1 MSFKTPF
8 LPENQPKSLYDF
20 GFYKIVRHTK
30 SVVIDMLK
38 NYFDSVNKLYQLQM
52 PDIIG
57 AQTVGEVMKIFI
69 ERDFPYAQRKLPL
82 IIVAQKSATERKM
95 YIGADNLTTYDIE
108 ETSSGETAVEVYQG
122 AADITLALIIIA
134 QDPESRMKFSELVN
148 MCFTHYYRWQY
159 FYTLGDGNLYSITP
173 NTTQLEF
180 GAESEATE
188 SAAAITP
195 LYLVDI
201 SMKCFV
207 EYTFRDVS
215 AIHGEMKSYEIDET
229 SGPVAS

>member
-20 GFYKIVRHTK
+20 GFYKINRQTK

-38 NYFDSVNKLYQLQM
+38 NFFDSMNKLYQLQL
-52 PDIIG
+52 PDII
-57 AQTVGEVMKIFI
+57 AVQNTTEATKLFI
-69 ERDFPYAQRKLPL
+69 ERDFPYAARKLPL
-82 IIVAQKSATERKM
+82 IIVAIKGATERKM
-95 YIGADNLTTYDIE
+95 YIGADNLTNYDIE
-108 ETSSGETAVEVYQG
+108 ETSSGQSAVEVYQG
-122 AADITLALIIIA
+122 AADITLALIIVTP
-134 QDPESRMKFSELVN
+134 DPESRMRLTEMVT

-159 FYTLGDGNLYSITP
+159 FYTLGDGNLFSITP

-188 SAAAITP
+188 AGTSTTP

-201 SMKCFV
+201 TMKCFI

-215 AIHGEMKSYEIDET
+215 EIHGDLAQFTIDET
-229 SGPVAS
+229 SGPVES